1 MPLNRRE
8 FVTSGLTGIGAIWL
22 AGALACREQ
31 MDPQAM
37 NHGPPLDTPAPPR
50 ELKFLTPDE
59 AKEVE
64 AISARVI
71 PTDETPGAREA
82 GVVWFIDF
90 ALTTF
95 GVRDQAMVR
104 EALPTLAKDVAKAHP
119 GRDRFSALSES
130 EQDAF
135 LRGYEQTEIFQFLRF
150 ATVAGM
156 FALPK
161 YGGNADYIGWDL
173 IGQGRGYEYT
183 PPFGW
188 YDHPDNQRALL
199 GRVL

>member
-1 MPLNRRE
+1 MSINRRD
-8 FVTSGLTGIGAIWL
+8 FVSSGLTGFAAIWM

-37 NHGPPLDTPAPPR
+37 RHGPPVDTPVPPR

-64 AISARVI
+64 AIAARII
-71 PTDETPGAREA
+71 PSDETPGAREA

-90 ALTTF
+90 ALMGF
-95 GVRDQAMVR
+95 GADAQPLIRDG
-104 EALPTLAKDVAKAHP
+104 LKTLARDVARAHP
-119 GRDRFSALSES
+119 GSERFSGLTDAQ
-130 EQDAF
+130 QDAF
-135 LRGYEQTEIFQFLRF
+135 LRGYEQQDIFQFLRF